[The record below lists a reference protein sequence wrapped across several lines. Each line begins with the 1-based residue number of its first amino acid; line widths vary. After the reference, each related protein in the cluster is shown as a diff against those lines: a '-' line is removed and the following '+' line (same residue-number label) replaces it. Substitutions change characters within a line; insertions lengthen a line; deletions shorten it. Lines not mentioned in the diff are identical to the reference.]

1 MGLFDRSALFD
12 RIKTSAAG
20 IASSFSEGAI
30 RVAGKATVET
40 KEAAKI
46 TAVKA
51 DIKALE
57 AEIETGYASIGKAY
71 VNACIAGQ
79 EVTDIGVGATLRMME
94 PKLERKIALEKE
106 LVELEKALADS
117 QIMQERQLVQ
127 AEVDEIKA
135 KLDKAKANL
144 KLDHFNDI
152 RMLKRQMELGIINS
166 TEYQAKVNALLS

>member
-1 MGLFDRSALFD
+1 M
-12 RIKTSAAG
+12 
-20 IASSFSEGAI
+20 
-30 RVAGKATVET
+30 AGKATVET

-135 KLDKAKANL
+135 KLDKAKAMGAISDEDYAARLAKANL